1 MKLRK
6 TLAGILGAVVML
18 LGVGTFEHVNKETG
32 VHAADGTYEKA
43 TSIAVGDTVLLV
55 CDSKNMELSGI
66 STSST
71 KYGLGTAY
79 TGVPAGAYQLTV
91 EAGSTSGTYAFKN
104 SDDKYLYWTSGN
116 SLNVNGTLDAKTSWN
131 VTFSDGNATIKN
143 SNDNTRIIRWNAS
156 SPRFACY
163 TSGQTDVQLYKYVL
177 NDCTH
182 PTTTTTTKDPTCTEN
197 GSVIETCTNCGA
209 VVSASDIDATG
220 HNFENGVCKN
230 DCGLDAI
237 SNVKKLFDKYYNDNQ
252 YLKETILNTTDMA
265 DEEVETYFHASASVK
280 ERETWYYG
288 DTENGTS
295 SLTMYT
301 NEDTNGD
308 GTEENVV
315 STYENKDGKVYH
327 TGKGGNWSVNWNS
340 VEEKFVTL
348 KDFKDSTDTDK
359 NWICD
364 DDKKVFTYNLTP
376 ATANSEHEM
385 TRMAREFIA
394 PMWLAPNA
402 DNYNYVRFSKL
413 TVEDKSGVG
422 LVMKLYVHSGDI
434 DGKVTDENGVFAQAT
449 INSVYNVEI
458 NIEGNGTVVEENRL
472 IAGNHTAEYTLNIPE
487 GYRVSSAAAEKATIG
502 TTTEGFALSEA
513 NGNVEVNIV
522 VEEKTNDPITET
534 LSFETTASRQSL
546 TEEKQVWVNGGIT
559 FTNNKANSSSVV
571 ADYSNPI
578 RLYKNS
584 EIVIEANQMTKIVIN
599 SNGTSSYKTALG
611 TSLDNAGVSYTN
623 DGSAY
628 TIEFKTAVDSFTLV
642 LSGGQA
648 RFVSIDVTYVAA

>member
-32 VHAADGTYEKA
+32 VHAADGNYVLA
-43 TSIAVGDTVLLV
+43 DSIAVGDTVLLV
-55 CDSKNMELSGI
+55 CNSKSMELSGI
-66 STSST
+66 STTST
-71 KYGLGTAY
+71 KYGLGTEY
-79 TGVPAGAYQLTV
+79 IGVPAGAYQLTV
-91 EAGSTSGTYAFKN
+91 EAGSTSETYAFKN
-104 SDDKYLYWTSGN
+104 GSNYLYWSSGN
-116 SLNVNGTLDAKTSWN
+116 SLNVNGTLSDNTSWT
-131 VTFSDGNATIKN
+131 VTFE
-143 SNDNTRIIRWNAS
+143 NDNAIIANGKDATRIIGWNAS
-156 SPRFACY
+156 NPRFACY
-163 TSGQTDVQLYKYVL
+163 TSSQTAVQLYKYVI
-177 NDCTH
+177 NDCKHTSTSEE
-182 PTTTTTTKDPTCTEN
+182 TTPATCTEN

-209 VVSASDIDATG
+209 VVSASDIEATG

-252 YLKETILNTTDMA
+252 YLKETILNTTDIA

-308 GTEENVV
+308 GIKENVV
-315 STYENKDGKVYH
+315 STYESKDGKVYH

-385 TRMAREFIA
+385 TRMAREFVA

-422 LVMKLYVHSGDI
+422 LVMKLYVHSDDI

-487 GYRVSSAAAEKATIG
+487 GYRVSSATATKATIG

-559 FTNNKANSSSVV
+559 FTNNKASSTDSV

-584 EIVIEANQMTKIVIN
+584 EIIIEANQMTKIVIQ
-599 SNGTSSYKTALG
+599 SDGTSKYKTAL
-611 TSLDNAGVSYTN
+611 TSSLETAGISYTN
-623 DGSAY
+623 SGNNY
-628 TIEFKTAVDSFTLV
+628 TIEFETPTDSFTLK
-642 LSGGQA
+642 LTGGQV
-648 RFVSIDVTYVAA
+648 RFKTIDITYIA

>member
-18 LGVGTFEHVNKETG
+18 LGVGTFEHVNRETG
-32 VHAADGTYEKA
+32 VHAADGNYELA
-43 TSIAVGDTVLLV
+43 DSIEVGDTVLLV
-55 CDSKNMELSGI
+55 CNSKSMELSGI
-66 STSST
+66 STTSK

-79 TGVPAGAYQLTV
+79 IGVPAGAYQLTV

-104 SDDKYLYWTSGN
+104 GSNYLYWSSDNT
-116 SLNVNGTLDAKTSWN
+116 LNVNGTLSDNTSWN
-131 VTFSDGNATIKN
+131 VTFENGNAIIKN
-143 SNDNTRIIRWNAS
+143 GKDATRIIGWNAS

-163 TSGQTDVQLYKYVL
+163 TSSQTAVQLYKYVL

-182 PTTTTTTKDPTCTEN
+182 PTTTTTTKDPTCTEK
-197 GSVIETCTNCGA
+197 GSVVETCTNCGA
-209 VVSASDIDATG
+209 VVSASDIEATG

-237 SNVKKLFDKYYNDNQ
+237 SGVKKLFDKYYNDNH

-315 STYENKDGKVYH
+315 SIYENKDGKVYH
-327 TGKGGNWSVNWNS
+327 TGKGGSWSVNWNS

-348 KDFKDSTDTDK
+348 KDFINSTDTDK

-364 DDKKVFTYNLTP
+364 DDEKVFTYNLTP
-376 ATANSEHEM
+376 AAANSEHEM
-385 TRMAREFIA
+385 TRIAREFVA

-422 LVMKLYVHSGDI
+422 LVMKLYVHSDDI

-458 NIEGNGTVVEENRL
+458 NIEGNGTVIEDNRL
-472 IAGNHTAEYTLNIPE
+472 IAGNHSLEYTVNIPE
-487 GYRVSSAAAEKATIG
+487 GYRISSATAEEATIG
-502 TTTEGFALSEA
+502 TTTEGFALTKA
-513 NGNVEVNIV
+513 TGDVKVTIV
-522 VEEKTNDPITET
+522 VEEKSDNPITET
-534 LSFETTASRQSL
+534 LSFASTASRQSL
-546 TEEKQVWVNGGIT
+546 TTTSQVWVNGGIT
-559 FTNNKANSSSVV
+559 FTNNKASSTDSV

-584 EIVIEANQMTKIVIN
+584 EIIIEANQMTKIVIQ
-599 SNGTSSYKTALG
+599 SDGTAKYKTAL
-611 TSLDNAGVSYTN
+611 TSSLDAAGISYTN
-623 DGSAY
+623 SDNNY
-628 TIEFKTAVDSFTLV
+628 TIEFKAPTDSFTLK
-642 LSGGQA
+642 LTGGQV
-648 RFVSIDVTYVAA
+648 RFKTIDVTYIAK